1 MFDIDEL
8 QKELND
14 YFKGKDA
21 RDIIEDLIE
30 SGLIEAFKEN
40 EMETDS
46 TT

>member
-1 MFDIDEL
+1 MFNIDEL

-30 SGLIEAFKEN
+30 LGLIEAFEESEKES
-40 EMETDS
+40 DS
-46 TT
+46 TK